1 MIQNLKPCPYC
12 GAIPFEEIRTKI
24 KANWANWFD
33 SYSAYSTVFIGCK
46 RCGIEMNSG
55 EESTRRITFD
65 KLDEIREGMRK
76 RWNKRTD
83 TFLTITNSDSRL

>member
-1 MIQNLKPCPYC
+1 MIQSLKPCPYC

-24 KANWANWFD
+24 KANRFD
-33 SYSAYSTVFIGCK
+33 GCSAYFTVFIGCK
-46 RCGIEMNSG
+46 RCEIEMNSG
-55 EESTRRITFD
+55 EESTKRITFD